1 MAKTE
6 KKDFKE
12 YLKTLDEKERL
23 RIRQEFLTMTGLAY
37 PSWYV
42 KTSSGGFS
50 RLELLALEKICG
62 EKFVD

>member
-1 MAKTE
+1 MDKK

-12 YLKTLDEKERL
+12 FLKEQDGKERI
-23 RIRQEFLTMTGLAY
+23 RIRQEFLEITGLAY
-37 PSWYV
+37 PSWYA
-42 KTSSGGFS
+42 KISENGSFS